1 MKLENSLGVLVM
13 NFREWK
19 EWKLSDFIEF
29 NPKESIKK
37 GSIAKKISMD
47 KIEPFCKAI
56 SNFEISNFK
65 GGSKFR
71 NGDTLLAR
79 ITPCLE
85 NGKTSK
91 VSILDENEVA
101 FGSTEFIVS
110 RAKSD
115 ISDSDFIYYF
125 LTSEIFRK
133 RAIQSMVGSSGR
145 QRVQLGLISDTIFSF
160 PDIKEQIRIAKV
172 LSSIDEKIELNS
184 KINKTL
190 EETAKA
196 IFKSWFVD
204 FTPFKEGEFVDS
216 VFGLIPNDFKI
227 VQLGDIADCVL
238 GGTPSKSKKEYW
250 DGNIPWINSG
260 KVNDFRI
267 TKPSQTISKL
277 GLEKSATKLLPKDTV
292 VLAITGA
299 TLGQVSLLA
308 IETCT
313 NQSVVG
319 IIQNNIIRYSYIYP
333 TILFRII
340 EIINMQT
347 GGAQQHINKGN
358 IENFPILL
366 PNKDIMNCY
375 HQLVDPIY
383 QMINQ
388 NCLMNDNL
396 TEIRDSL
403 LSKLMSGEI
412 RVPIEEVPN
421 EEIR

>member
-1 MKLENSLGVLVM
+1 MSSKEWIECKLE
-13 NFREWK
+13 
-19 EWKLSDFIEF
+19 DIADIEMGQS
-29 NPKESIKK
+29 PKSEFYNIHGEGMPFLQGNRTFGYLYPSFDTYTTDIKK
-37 GSIAKKISMD
+37 LAYKGDVLISVRAPVGDLNIAPSNLCIGRGLSAIRMKNGNNRFLYYLLKANTSNIIKNETGSV
-47 KIEPFCKAI
+47 F
-56 SNFEISNFK
+56 
-65 GGSKFR
+65 GSV
-71 NGDTLLAR
+71 
-79 ITPCLE
+79 
-85 NGKTSK
+85 NGKDLRSLK
-91 VSILDENEVA
+91 VYIPQHAKEQQDIVSILV
-101 FGSTEFIVS
+101 
-110 RAKSD
+110 
-115 ISDSDFIYYF
+115 
-125 LTSEIFRK
+125 
-133 RAIQSMVGSSGR
+133 
-145 QRVQLGLISDTIFSF
+145 
-160 PDIKEQIRIAKV
+160 
-172 LSSIDEKIELNS
+172 SIDDKVELNK
-184 KINKTL
+184 KINKIL
-190 EETAKA
+190 EEMAQA

-216 VFGLIPNDFKI
+216 MFGLIPKDFKI

-308 IETCT
+308 IETCA

-358 IENFPILL
+358 IESFPLLL

-375 HQLVDPIY
+375 HHLVDPIY

-388 NCLMNDNL
+388 NCLMNDYL

-403 LSKLMSGEI
+403 LSKLITGEI